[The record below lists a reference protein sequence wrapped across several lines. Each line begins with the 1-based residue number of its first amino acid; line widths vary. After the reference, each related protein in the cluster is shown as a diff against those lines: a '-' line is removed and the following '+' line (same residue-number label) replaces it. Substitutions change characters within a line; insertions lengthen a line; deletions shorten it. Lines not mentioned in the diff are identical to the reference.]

1 MVKKVLNLFPF
12 WFVTTS
18 TLTPNPGEG
27 TPPWAG
33 GPWGGIFDAPVR
45 GAGGGAK
52 AADHIGYSRPG
63 NKRPIAC
70 HSPAW

>member
-33 GPWGGIFDAPVR
+33 GLWGEIFDAPPIR
-45 GAGGGAK
+45 GGGGGGGK
-52 AADHIGYSRPG
+52 GES
-63 NKRPIAC
+63 KRRRGDVA
-70 HSPAW
+70 SL